1 MLAKAYTKSPVCVK
15 QITTQRQSLPL
26 SHSNQIVLKEEKVCL
41 DKLNAIDDA
50 VLKVVG

>member
-1 MLAKAYTKSPVCVK
+1 MLAKAYTNWRFCLQ